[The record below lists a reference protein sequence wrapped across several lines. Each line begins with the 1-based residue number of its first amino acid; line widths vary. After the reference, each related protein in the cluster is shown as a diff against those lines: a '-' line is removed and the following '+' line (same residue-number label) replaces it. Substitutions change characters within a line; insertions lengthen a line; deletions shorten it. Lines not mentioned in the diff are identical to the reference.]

1 MDFFNK
7 ATSGIGGIFKDLDK
21 KLDKLGNEVNKTAA
35 EDINKVIDDAKNS
48 GRSVELAAIAKIG
61 QTAIKQA
68 ESTLNEELAHN
79 GFNQKLIQETEN
91 DIKRFEE
98 LISKMAK
105 VASSVTEKGKK
116 GWDEAKKK
124 ADEVGLTAEAV
135 KNGFRSLTV
144 GGGGGAELFFGGQC
158 SINAAFNLHEAD
170 HSANLYAVGGS
181 LGASLGGEVG
191 IELGIWLPKPVD
203 LNGLGWSIAASAGE
217 VIGCSVIVNI
227 GINGHFEGIVVSPGM
242 GVDLDFAVGIDYTYA
257 TDNG

>member
-1 MDFFNK
+1 MNIFNK
-7 ATSGIGGIFKDLDK
+7 ATSGIGGIFKDLNK
-21 KLDKLGNEVNKTAA
+21 KLDKLGNEVNKTAS
-35 EDINKVIDDAKNS
+35 EEIYKVIEDAKNS
-48 GRSVELAAIAKIG
+48 EQSVEPAAIAKIG

-79 GFNQKLIQETEN
+79 GFKNKLIEETEN

-105 VASSVTEKGKK
+105 VASSVTEKGKN

-124 ADEVGLTAEAV
+124 ADEVGLTAEAI
-135 KNGFRSLTV
+135 KNGFKSFTV
-144 GGGGGAELFFGGQC
+144 GGGGGGELFFGGQC

-181 LGASLGGEVG
+181 LGASIGGEAG

-203 LNGLGWSIAASAGE
+203 LNGLGWSIAASAGF
-217 VIGCSVIVNI
+217 VVGCSVVVNI
-227 GINGHFEGIVVSPGM
+227 DINGHFEGIVVSPGM
-242 GVDLDFAVGIDYTYA
+242 GVDFDFAVGIDYTYA